1 MAGKKEGSKMTDK
14 TEAPSK
20 KKEKA
25 GDEVAE
31 QEFMRFVEKMD
42 LDIEPEMLND
52 EDKAALILNRR
63 RFMRAIKAGSLVVDE
78 DGIPT
83 FTPVK
88 SENKNPITFYEPT
101 GASLMAMDRKK
112 EGADVGKMFA
122 IMSDFTKQNQAVFA
136 GLLTSD
142 LNVCMAISTLYL
154 G

>member
-1 MAGKKEGSKMTDK
+1 MNDK
-14 TEAPSK
+14 IETPPEAT
-20 KKEKA
+20 KEKT

-31 QEFMRFVEKMD
+31 QEFARFVDKMD
-42 LDIEPEMLND
+42 LDVDDSMLNE
-52 EDKAALILNRR
+52 EDKGALITNRR
-63 RFMRAIKAGSLVVDE
+63 RFIRAIKKGALVVDE
-78 DGIPT
+78 DGVPT

-88 SENKNPITFYEPT
+88 SENKNPITFFEPT

-122 IMSDFTKQNQAVFA
+122 IMADFTKQNQAVFA
-136 GLLTSD
+136 SLLTSD